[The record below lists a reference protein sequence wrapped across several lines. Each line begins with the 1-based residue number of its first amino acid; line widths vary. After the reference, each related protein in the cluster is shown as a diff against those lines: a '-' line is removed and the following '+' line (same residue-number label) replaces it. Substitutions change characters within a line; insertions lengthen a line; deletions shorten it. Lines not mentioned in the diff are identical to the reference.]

1 MRQLLKSGLRRLAG
15 APATPQ
21 RPLGD
26 RRGTVLAVATQKGGV
41 GKTTTSVSLAAGLA
55 RFHGLQVLLIDLD
68 PQMHVARAL
77 QSQLRPGT
85 GSLSDVLLDETGSA
99 KVLDVVVRTDVPNLA
114 LTQPDPGLKTAED
127 RLASR
132 IGKEMVLRDA
142 LKVTRTWYDV
152 ILIDCPPNLGTL
164 SLNGL
169 VAADQVLIPCD
180 PSPLALSGV
189 EGLAHTIE
197 QVAGRLNPEIDVLGI
212 LMTRVD
218 GRTSK
223 LNASVRAD
231 IEARWG
237 EAVLPVSIGVN
248 SALAQAQHEGRDIFS
263 FAPDS
268 RGAKQY
274 RALADLLA
282 PVVRSG
288 AREAIAGK

>member
-1 MRQLLKSGLRRLAG
+1 MRQLLKSGLRRLTGG
-15 APATPQ
+15 ATTPQ

-26 RRGTVLAVATQKGGV
+26 KNATVLAIATQKGGV
-41 GKTTTSVSLAAGLA
+41 GKTTTSVNLAAALA
-55 RFHGLQVLLIDLD
+55 RFHDLDVLLVDLD

-77 QSQLRPGT
+77 QAQLRPGT
-85 GSLSDVLLDETGSA
+85 GALSEVLLDESGERE
-99 KVLDVVVRTDVPNLA
+99 VLDVVVKTDVPHLS
-114 LTQPDPGLKTAED
+114 LTQPDPGLRDAED

-142 LKVTRTWYDV
+142 MKATRTFYDV
-152 ILIDCPPNLGTL
+152 IIIDCPPNLGTL

-189 EGLAHTIE
+189 EGLARTVE
-197 QVAGRLNPEIDVLGI
+197 QVAGRLNPDVDVLGI
-212 LMTRVD
+212 LLTRVD

-223 LNASVRAD
+223 LNTAVRED
-231 IEARWG
+231 ITARWG

-248 SALAQAQHEGRDIFS
+248 SALAQAQQEGFDIF
-263 FAPDS
+263 AYNADS

-274 RALADLLA
+274 QELAELLLPVLRSGGREALA
-282 PVVRSG
+282 
-288 AREAIAGK
+288 GK